1 MSITQVA
8 FRYGYIPEAMA
19 WTTMV
24 LIPKGGGG
32 YRGILLVKVVW
43 KVCTSIMHSRL
54 QSTIILHD
62 TLHSFRYW
70 RGKGTEIME

>member
-1 MSITQVA
+1 MVIITQVA

-32 YRGILLVKVVW
+32 YTGIWMVEVIW
-43 KVCTSIMHSRL
+43 KFY
-54 QSTIILHD
+54 
-62 TLHSFRYW
+62 TLIVSS
-70 RGKGTEIME
+70 